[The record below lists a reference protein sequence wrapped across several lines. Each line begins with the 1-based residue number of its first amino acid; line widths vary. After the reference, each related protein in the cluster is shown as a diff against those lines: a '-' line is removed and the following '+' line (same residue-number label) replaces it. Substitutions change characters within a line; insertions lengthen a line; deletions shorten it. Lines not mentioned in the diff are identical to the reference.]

1 MKKYAIIVAGGS
13 GVRMGAAVPKQFLP
27 VHGRA
32 VLWYTLQTFLGA
44 YEDLEIILVLPAEH
58 LETGSALVDS
68 IGAFDR
74 VRMVTG
80 GATRFHSVQNGC
92 RVIAGVRP
100 NEEGSGAGAKGSGS
114 RGMDAEESVIF
125 VHDGVRCLL
134 SKGLVHRCH
143 DQAMRLGS
151 AIPVIDSRDSVRLV
165 TGVEG
170 REMERAGGE
179 SDVIGAG
186 GKSKAIDRAT
196 IKLVQTPQ
204 TFLSHLLLPAYTA
217 DYQQAFT
224 DDAMVVEAAGHAIHL
239 IEGETNNIK
248 ITTPEDLI
256 MAEYWLK
263 GI

>member
-13 GVRMGAAVPKQFLP
+13 GVRMGTAVPKQFLP

-68 IGAFDR
+68 IGASDR

-80 GATRFHSVQNGC
+80 GMTRFHSVQNGC
-92 RVIAGVRP
+92 RVIMGHGV
-100 NEEGSGAGAKGSGS
+100 GAKGSGS

-125 VHDGVRCLL
+125 IHDGVRCLL
-134 SKGLVHRCH
+134 SRGLVHRCH

-165 TGVEG
+165 KEG
-170 REMERAGGE
+170 G
-179 SDVIGAG
+179 SQV
-186 GKSKAIDRAT
+186 IDRT
-196 IKLVQTPQ
+196 KVKLVQTPQ
-204 TFLSHLLLPAYTA
+204 TFLSQLLLPAYTA
-217 DYQQAFT
+217 DCQQAFT

>member
-1 MKKYAIIVAGGS
+1 
-13 GVRMGAAVPKQFLP
+13 MGTAVPKQFLP

-44 YEDLEIILVLPAEH
+44 YENLEIILALPAEH
-58 LETGSALVDS
+58 LETGRALVDS
-68 IGAFDR
+68 IGASDR
-74 VRMVTG
+74 VRLVTG

-92 RVIAGVRP
+92 REIAGMRP
-100 NEEGSGAGAKGSGS
+100 KAGGKSQEEGG
-114 RGMDAEESVIF
+114 EESVIF

-143 DQAMRLGS
+143 DQAVRLGS

-165 TGVEG
+165 
-170 REMERAGGE
+170 RGE
-179 SDVIGAG
+179 
-186 GKSKAIDRAT
+186 KNEAIDRDK

-204 TFLSHLLLPAYTA
+204 TFLSHLLLPAYMA
-217 DYQQAFT
+217 DYQPAFT
-224 DDAMVVEAAGHAIHL
+224 DDAMVVEAAGHSIHL

-248 ITTPEDLI
+248 ITTPEDLM

-263 GI
+263 ATSTS